1 MVGGLEL
8 RARSRQRLLIAIEGG
23 AANRAAAAFS
33 NVYRGIE
40 MKNRLKLSLALMS
53 STMFFSPLAASAQ
66 DESPPSIEIDTQ
78 ALSDEIVVRG
88 RYIPEPQRAT
98 SQVASFLSKEDLART
113 GDDNAALALTR
124 LSGLNIVSGKFA
136 FVRGLGD
143 RYSAALLNGSPLPS
157 PEPLRRTVPLDL
169 FPSNILDGAT
179 VQKTFSP
186 NYPGEFGG
194 GLIDLRTVKDPGESY
209 LKLRAGMGANF
220 VTIGKDGIFVR
231 GGDLD
236 WLGYDD
242 GTRSIPAPLQTLL
255 DTNTPLNTL
264 TPGEIEAV
272 GESLTNSPLSVIQ
285 TGSLGPNFEGGLE
298 GGLSYEVMD
307 GATLGVVAVAAYK
320 QDWTTERAERVTTA
334 GNQIGDVFDT
344 TETTLDV
351 TVNSLV
357 SATLGWENHSLTAT
371 GLYVHT
377 SSKQTQIDQGL
388 DFNAPTSDGQ
398 VFDEFSGFYERDL
411 VMGQLAGVHSFG
423 DLSIDWRGAY
433 ARSTRDAPY
442 ERTLRRFPD
451 PVTGQPLYSQANQ
464 YRINF
469 SDLED
474 TIWSGGGKLSYIVPI
489 SSARE
494 AVLSAGYD
502 YSDTD
507 RQFNLLS
514 LQFVG
519 GNSLPLDVQSAR
531 PDYLFSPDNIDPSRF
546 ILQENS
552 TINDNYNGELT
563 VHSGFVMADIE
574 VLPLV
579 RTTFG
584 FRYETAEQSVNTFSR
599 FGVAGETTFLKN
611 DYWLPSATLTWNF
624 AEDLQLRLGYS
635 KTIARPQFRELARST
650 YFDPESERQ
659 YRGNRGLIDS
669 RLTNYDLRAEYYL
682 GRNQF
687 VTLAGFYKKIEDP
700 IEEIQFDTST
710 FQFDTTFINSPRAR
724 LFGGEA
730 EYRTRFGMP
739 IDLAFFQN
747 REWLFSVNYTYT
759 NSEVQ
764 ADPGDLLFSPF
775 GSGGL
780 VDATLFG
787 LDGAQLQGAP
797 EHIVNAQFGWEG
809 DDDQFTVLFGWVD
822 DRILQRGFP
831 SPGTE
836 LPDVVER
843 PGIQLDAV
851 FRRNLRVFGA
861 DTVIGLSA
869 RNLLA
874 TRHEEYQTSSVLGR
888 TEFNTYD
895 RGRSVSASISAEF

>member
-1 MVGGLEL
+1 VGRLVV
-8 RARSRQRLLIAIEGG
+8 RSRSDKRLLIVGEGG
-23 AANRAAAAFS
+23 AGDRAAASLFES
-33 NVYRGIE
+33 FRGFD
-40 MKNRLKLSLALMS
+40 MKKRLKISLALMT
-53 STMFFSPLAASAQ
+53 STMLFAPVMTSAQ
-66 DESPPSIEIDTQ
+66 EDTQPTAEIDT
-78 ALSDEIVVRG
+78 SSIGDEIVVRG
-88 RYIPEPQRAT
+88 RFIPEPQRAT

-124 LSGLNIVSGKFA
+124 LSGLNVVSGKFA

-143 RYSAALLNGSPLPS
+143 RYSSALLNGSPLPS

-169 FPSNILDGAT
+169 FPAGVLDGAT

-194 GLIDLRTVKDPGESY
+194 GVIDLRTLRDPGDSY
-209 LKLRAGMGANF
+209 LTLRAGVGANF
-220 VTIGKDGIFVR
+220 ETTTRDGIFVS

-242 GTRSIPAPLQTLL
+242 GTRSTPAPLQALL
-255 DTNTPLNTL
+255 DSGTPLNTL
-264 TPGEIEAV
+264 TPTEIEAV
-272 GESLTNSPLSVIQ
+272 GESLTNSPLSVLQ
-285 TGSLGPNFEGGLE
+285 EGSLGPNFEAGLE
-298 GGLSYEVMD
+298 GGYSKDDVAG
-307 GATLGVVAVAAYK
+307 GATFGLIGTIGYK
-320 QDWTTERAERVTTA
+320 QDWITERAERTTTA

-351 TVNSLV
+351 TVNGLL
-357 SATLGWENHSLTAT
+357 SATLGWEDHSVTAT
-371 GLYVHT
+371 ALYIHT
-377 SSKQTQIDQGL
+377 SSKQAQIDEGI

-398 VFDEFSGFYERDL
+398 VVDEFSGFYERDL
-411 VMGQLAGVHSFG
+411 IMGQLAGDHTFD
-423 DLSIDWRGAY
+423 DLTLGWRGAY

-451 PVTGQPLYSQANQ
+451 PVTGQLLYNQANQ

-474 TIWSGGGKLSYIVPI
+474 TILSGGVNASYTIPI
-489 SSARE
+489 SSIRE
-494 AVLSAGYD
+494 AVISAGYD

-507 RQFNLLS
+507 REFSLLA

-519 GNSLPLDVQSAR
+519 GNSLPLDVQAAR
-531 PDYLFSPDNIDPSRF
+531 PDFLFSPDNIDPARF
-546 ILQENS
+546 VLQENS
-552 TINDNYNGELT
+552 TINDNYTGALT
-563 VHSGFVMADIE
+563 THAGFVMADVEI
-574 VLPLV
+574 LPLV
-579 RTTFG
+579 RTTVG
-584 FRYETAEQSVNTFSR
+584 LRYETAEQNVSTFSR
-599 FGVAGETTFLKN
+599 FGVVGNTSQLDN
-611 DYWLPSATLTWNF
+611 DYWLPSATVTWNF
-624 AEDLQLRLGYS
+624 ADDLQLRLGFS
-635 KTIARPQFRELARST
+635 KTIARPQFRELAAST

-669 RLTNYDLRAEYYL
+669 KLTNYDLRLEYYL

-687 VTLAGFYKKIEDP
+687 TTLAGFYKKIEDP

-730 EYRTRFGMP
+730 EYRTRFSMP
-739 IDLAFFQN
+739 FDGVFFQN
-747 REWLFSVNYTYT
+747 RDWLFSVNYTYT

-764 ADPGDLLFSPF
+764 ADPGDLIFSPF
-775 GSGGL
+775 GAGGL
-780 VDATLFG
+780 IDASLFG

-809 DDDQFTVLFGWVD
+809 DKDQFTLLFGWVD
-822 DRILQRGFP
+822 ERILQRGFP
-831 SPGTE
+831 SPGSE

-851 FRRNLRVFGA
+851 FRQNLILFGA
-861 DTVIGLSA
+861 EATIGLAA
-869 RNLLA
+869 RNLLG
-874 TRHEEYQTSSVLGR
+874 TEHQEFQNSSVIGR
-888 TEFNTYD
+888 TEFNTYE
-895 RGRSVSASISAEF
+895 RGRSISASLSATF

>member
-1 MVGGLEL
+1 
-8 RARSRQRLLIAIEGG
+8 
-23 AANRAAAAFS
+23 
-33 NVYRGIE
+33 
-40 MKNRLKLSLALMS
+40 MKTRLKFGLLLTASTTLLSPVLAL
-53 STMFFSPLAASAQ
+53 AQ
-66 DESPPSIEIDTQ
+66 DENRPTAEID
-78 ALSDEIVVRG
+78 AGSIGDEIVVRG
-88 RYIPEPQRAT
+88 QFIPEPQRAT

-124 LSGLNIVSGKFA
+124 LSGLNVVSGKFA

-143 RYSAALLNGSPLPS
+143 RYSSALLNGSPLPS

-169 FPSNILDGAT
+169 FPASILDGAT
-179 VQKTFSP
+179 VQKTYSANF
-186 NYPGEFGG
+186 PGEFGG
-194 GLIDLRTVKDPGESY
+194 GVIDLRTLRDPGESY
-209 LKLRAGMGANF
+209 LTLRAGVGANF
-220 VTIGKDGIFVR
+220 ETTTRDGIFVS

-242 GTRSIPAPLQTLL
+242 GTRSTPAPLQALL
-255 DTNTPLNTL
+255 DSGTPLSAL
-264 TPGEIEAV
+264 SPAEIEAV
-272 GESLTNSPLSVIQ
+272 GESLTNSPLSVLQ
-285 TGSLGPNFEGGLE
+285 EGALGPNFEAGVE
-298 GGLSYEVMD
+298 GGYSRDVFN
-307 GATLGVVAVAAYK
+307 GATFGLIGTIGYK
-320 QDWTTERAERVTTA
+320 QDWTTERSRRTTTA
-334 GNQIGDVFDT
+334 GNQIGDDFNT

-351 TVNSLV
+351 TVNGLI
-357 SATLGWENHSLTAT
+357 SASVGWENHSLAAT
-371 GLYVHT
+371 GLYIHT
-377 SSKQTQIDQGL
+377 SSKQAQIDTGL

-398 VFDEFSGFYERDL
+398 IFDEFSGFYERDL
-411 VMGQLAGVHSFG
+411 VMGQLTGDHSFG
-423 DLSIDWRGAY
+423 DFTLDWRGAY

-474 TIWSGGGKLSYIVPI
+474 TIFSGGVNGSYTFPI
-489 SSARE
+489 TASRE

-507 RQFNLLS
+507 REFTLLA

-519 GNSLPLDVQSAR
+519 GNSLPLDVQAAR
-531 PDYLFSPDNIDPSRF
+531 PDFLFSPDNIDPARF
-546 ILQENS
+546 VLQENS
-552 TINDNYNGELT
+552 TINDNYAGALT
-563 VHSGFVMADIE
+563 VHAAYFMADVEI
-574 VLPLV
+574 LPLV
-579 RTTFG
+579 RASAG
-584 FRYETAEQSVNTFSR
+584 VRYETAEQSVNTFSR
-599 FGVAGETTFLKN
+599 FGVVGNSSLLEN

-624 AEDLQLRLGYS
+624 ADDVQLRLGYS
-635 KTIARPQFRELARST
+635 KTIARPQFRELAAST

-669 RLTNYDLRAEYYL
+669 KLTNYDLRLEYYL

-687 VTLAGFYKKIEDP
+687 ATLAGFYKKIEDP

-730 EYRTRFGMP
+730 EYRTRFSMP
-739 IDLAFFQN
+739 FDGVFFEN
-747 REWLFSVNYTYT
+747 RDWLFSVNYTYT

-764 ADPGDLLFSPF
+764 ADVGDLIFSPF
-775 GSGGL
+775 GAGGL
-780 VDATLFG
+780 IDASLFG

-809 DDDQFTVLFGWVD
+809 EKDQLTVLFGWVGE
-822 DRILQRGFP
+822 RILQRGFP
-831 SPGTE
+831 SPGSE

-851 FRRNLRVFGA
+851 FRQNLTLFGA
-861 DTVIGLSA
+861 EATIGLAA
-869 RNLLA
+869 RNLLG
-874 TRHEEYQTSSVLGR
+874 TEHQEFQNSSVLGR
-888 TEFNTYD
+888 TEFNTYE
-895 RGRSVSASISAEF
+895 RGRSVSASLSATF